1 MRIPAVS
8 GAFYPD
14 KKEDLINVI
23 ENAFKHP
30 LGPGKLPSTIHTDT
44 DLKAL
49 IVPHAG
55 YIYSGPIAAH
65 AYWELSL
72 RKAPE
77 VIIILGVNHYG
88 YGEQV
93 GLSPDDF
100 ETPLGVSKINKEIY
114 QKLKDNGMKE
124 DRVSHVREHSIEVQL
139 PFIQYIYGSNFTFVA
154 ISLSY
159 MDTYNAKKTASIIKK
174 AIEGVD
180 ALVIASTDFSHYVPK
195 RIAYSTDKK
204 AIEKIEEHSPEGLYK
219 VVNEY
224 NISMCGVGPVLTL
237 LYTLDDVKM
246 KLLKYATSGDVVE
259 MEDVVGYGSFKGV

>member
-1 MRIPAVS
+1 MRPPAVS

-14 KKEDLINVI
+14 ERDELIRAI
-23 ENAFKHP
+23 ENSFKHP
-30 LGPGKLPSTIHTDT
+30 LGPGKLPSPTHAGTE
-44 DLKAL
+44 LKAL

-55 YIYSGPIAAH
+55 YAYSGPIAAH
-65 AYWELSL
+65 AYAELSL
-72 RKAPE
+72 RKIPE

-88 YGEQV
+88 YGEV
-93 GLSPDDF
+93 AGLSPDDF
-100 ETPLGVSKINKEIY
+100 ETPLGVSRINKGIY

-124 DRVSHVREHSIEVQL
+124 DRVCHVREHSIEVQL

-174 AIEGVD
+174 AIDGVD

-195 RIAYSTDKK
+195 RIAYSMDKK
-204 AIEKIEEHSPEGLYK
+204 AIEKIEEHSPDGLYK

-237 LYTLDDVKM
+237 LYTLDNVNM
-246 KLLKYATSGDVVE
+246 KLLKYATSGDVVD
-259 MEDVVGYGSFKGV
+259 MGDVVGYGAFKGV